1 MSDQDLPHL
10 PDDSDQLLD
19 SLLADSYQRAQAAL
33 REGLDLE
40 ESLSLI
46 TGQEVAAPET
56 IRQAAQSSVRL
67 PSGHQ
72 ARSLSEA
79 AETGQAR
86 SLRTLG
92 GALSKVRGA
101 RRPDVFDAPSDG
113 RDLFGVDR
121 ASSSVSPD
129 EASVPANASFG
140 PLDGQLCGLFAVDI
154 AEFNGSHRDDEIQIY
169 IRKSLYE
176 MVEAAFEGSNG
187 PWSSCAH
194 EDRGDGCL
202 VIVPPMMPTAG
213 LVDLIPERLARLVRR
228 HNRLSCEAARIQV
241 RVAVHVGVVHN
252 DGHGFVGSDLNLLF
266 RLLDARS
273 LKRMLTQS
281 GAEVV
286 FITSGYVY
294 KNVIRRHPSLMD
306 PALFQPLSVR
316 VKETRIRG
324 WAYVSGSRPP

>member
-56 IRQAAQSSVRL
+56 IRQAAQSSVRF

-101 RRPDVFDAPSDG
+101 RSPDVFDAPSDG

-129 EASVPANASFG
+129 GSFG
-140 PLDGQLCGLFAVDI
+140 LPSGLFAVDI
-154 AEFNGSHRDDEIQIY
+154 AGFIDSRRDDDIQMY
-169 IRKSLYE
+169 LHKSLYE
-176 MVEAAFEGSNG
+176 MLQAAFDGSDV
-187 PWSSCAH
+187 PWFSCIH
-194 EDRGDGCL
+194 EDRGDGVL
-202 VIVPPMMPTAG
+202 VIVPPALPITG
-213 LVDLIPERLARLVRR
+213 LVDPIPERLARLVRR
-228 HNRLSCEAARIQV
+228 HNRLSREAARIQL
-241 RVAVHVGVVHN
+241 RVAVHIGPVNLDSHGV
-252 DGHGFVGSDLNLLF
+252 VGSDLNLLF

-281 GAEVV
+281 GAEVA

-294 KNVIRRHPSLMD
+294 ENVIRRHPSLVD

-316 VKETRIRG
+316 VKETRTRG
-324 WAYVSGSRPP
+324 WAYVSGSRLP